1 MDFLNQQF
9 NQFNQPKQPKS
20 LWQQTMRARYGFA
33 AGIVAG
39 IFIGWFFHGVVSF
52 VVRLGIIAL
61 LLIPLIIIAWFFLR
75 ARSNFTKTETP
86 SGGRVFTIGNV
97 PPFMRGPRADR
108 ADSAEPQ
115 PSRTTEPVI
124 ELNEDDYD
132 LERFKKRLE
141 QEN

>member
-9 NQFNQPKQPKS
+9 NQFNRNEPKS

-33 AGIVAG
+33 AGIVVG
-39 IFIGWFFHGVVSF
+39 ILLGWFFHGIVSF

-61 LLIPLIIIAWFFLR
+61 LLIPILIIAWFFLR
-75 ARSNFTKTETP
+75 ARSGGIRRTETP
-86 SGGRVFTIGNV
+86 SGGQIFTIGTP
-97 PPFMRGPRADR
+97 PPFMRGPRASD
-108 ADSAEPQ
+108 EPP
-115 PSRTTEPVI
+115 PSRSTEPVI
-124 ELNEDDYD
+124 ELNDDDYD